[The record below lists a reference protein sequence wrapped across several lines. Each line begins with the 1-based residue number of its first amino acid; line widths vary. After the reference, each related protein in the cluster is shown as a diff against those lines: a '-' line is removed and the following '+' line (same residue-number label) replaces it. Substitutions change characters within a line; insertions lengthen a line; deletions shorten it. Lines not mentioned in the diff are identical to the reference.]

1 MLDFLVPKKR
11 WPIALDIGTD
21 CVKMLQMQ
29 SVGCTMSVRASGHW
43 QLPASAPRSGDS
55 WRQLV
60 VHGVKEMLQKG
71 NFTGRRVISSL
82 SSSDLMI
89 KNVRLPI
96 MSPSEMDEAIRWE
109 AKERF
114 GRDFAPDQLHCIDAG
129 QIRQGAENCQEMI
142 LLAAPAEVIDSHVAM
157 LLEMG
162 LTPEYLDPEPQA
174 MFRPFERRLRRRAD
188 ENEITVVVDLGH
200 SSTKVIVGRGRGLIL
215 IKKIDIGGKDLAEA
229 VARQLNLT
237 VEEAAELRLQIIG
250 EHANVDRGNSD
261 GESQPGDP
269 NSMSWTIVDAV
280 RGKVEEL
287 GREVALCLRYCSVTF
302 RGLRPKR
309 VMMTGGQA
317 YDPAVMK
324 LLGEQL
330 NIECQIAQPLRG
342 IDTSVAD
349 LGGDRRG
356 MLAEWNLCAGL
367 SFRSAQYERTARK
380 INNEQDRLSA

>member
-11 WPIALDIGTD
+11 WPVALDIGTD
-21 CVKMLQMQ
+21 CIKMLQLQ
-29 SVGCTMSVRASGHW
+29 SVGGTMSVRASGQW

-60 VHGVKEMLQKG
+60 VRAVKEMLQKG
-71 NFTGRRVISSL
+71 NFSGRRVISSL
-82 SSSDLMI
+82 SSSDLLI
-89 KNVRLPI
+89 KNVRLPL
-96 MSPSEMDEAIRWE
+96 MSPSELEEAVRWE

-129 QIRQGAENCQEMI
+129 QIRQGADNCQEII
-142 LLAAPAEVIDSHVAM
+142 LLAAPGEVVDSHVAM
-157 LLEMG
+157 LAEMG
-162 LTPEYLDPEPQA
+162 LVPEHLDPEPQA

-188 ENEITVVVDLGH
+188 ENEITVVVDLGY
-200 SSTKVIVGRGRGLIL
+200 SSTKVIIGRGRGLIL

-229 VARQLNLT
+229 VARQLNLPI
-237 VEEAAELRLQIIG
+237 EEAAELRRQIID
-250 EHANVDRGNSD
+250 EHAGAEGSSD
-261 GESQPGDP
+261 GESAPGDP
-269 NSMSWTIVDAV
+269 NSTSWTIVDAV

-309 VMMTGGQA
+309 VMLTGGQA

-342 IDTSVAD
+342 IDTSAAD

-367 SFRSAQYERTARK
+367 AFRSAQYERTARK
-380 INNEQDRLSA
+380 INHERDRLSA

>member
-21 CVKMLQMQ
+21 CIKMLQIQ
-29 SVGCTMSVRASGHW
+29 SVGGTMSVRASGHW

-60 VHGVKEMLQKG
+60 VRAVREMLQKG
-71 NFTGRRVISSL
+71 NFSGRRVISSL
-82 SSSDLMI
+82 SSGDLLI
-89 KNVRLPI
+89 KNVRLPL
-96 MSPSEMDEAIRWE
+96 MSPSELDEAVRWE

-129 QIRQGAENCQEMI
+129 QIRQGADNCQEMI
-142 LLAAPAEVIDSHVAM
+142 LLAAPSELIESHVAM
-157 LLEMG
+157 LMGMG
-162 LTPEYLDPEPQA
+162 LSPEHLDPEPQA

-188 ENEITVVVDLGH
+188 ENEITVVVDLGY
-200 SSTKVIVGRGRGLIL
+200 SSTKVIIGRGRGLIL

-229 VARQLNLT
+229 VARQLNLP
-237 VEEAAELRLQIIG
+237 VEEAAELRLQIISD
-250 EHANVDRGNSD
+250 HAGAERGLD
-261 GESQPGDP
+261 GESAPADP
-269 NSMSWTIVDAV
+269 NSTSWTIVDAV

-309 VMMTGGQA
+309 VMLTGGQA

-342 IDTSVAD
+342 IDTSSAD

-367 SFRSAQYERTARK
+367 AFRSAQYERTARK

>member
-21 CVKMLQMQ
+21 CIKMLQLQ
-29 SVGCTMSVRASGHW
+29 SVGTTMSVRASGHW
-43 QLPASAPRSGDS
+43 QLPASAPRSGDA

-60 VHGVKEMLQKG
+60 VRGVKEMLQKG

-82 SSSDLMI
+82 SSGDLMI

-96 MSPSEMDEAIRWE
+96 MSPAEMDEAIRWE

-129 QIRQGAENCQEMI
+129 QIRQGSENCQEMI
-142 LLAAPAEVIDSHVAM
+142 LLAAPSEVIDSHVAM

-162 LTPEYLDPEPQA
+162 LSPEHLDPEPQA

-188 ENEITVVVDLGH
+188 ENEITVVVDLGY

-229 VARQLNLT
+229 VARQLNLP

-250 EHANVDRGNSD
+250 ECASADNGAD
-261 GESQPGDP
+261 GESQGGDP

-342 IDTSVAD
+342 IDTSAAD
-349 LGGDRRG
+349 FGGDRRG

-367 SFRSAQYERTARK
+367 AFRSAQYERTARK
-380 INNEQDRLSA
+380 INNERDRLSA

>member
-1 MLDFLVPKKR
+1 MLDFLAPKRR

-21 CVKMLQMQ
+21 RIKMLQMQ
-29 SVGCTMSVRASGHW
+29 SAGRTMSVRASGHW
-43 QLPASAPRSGDS
+43 QLPVSAPRSGDS

-60 VHGVKEMLQKG
+60 VRAVKEMLQKG
-71 NFTGRRVISSL
+71 NFSGRRVISSL
-82 SSSDLMI
+82 SSSDLLI

-96 MSPSEMDEAIRWE
+96 MSPSEMAEAVRWE

-129 QIRQGAENCQEMI
+129 QIRQGAENCQEVI
-142 LLAAPAEVIDSHVAM
+142 LLAATAEVIDSHIAM
-157 LLEMG
+157 LTEMG
-162 LTPEYLDPEPQA
+162 LSPEHLDPEPQA

-200 SSTKVIVGRGRGLIL
+200 SSTKVVVGRGRGLIL

-229 VARQLNLT
+229 VARQLNLP
-237 VEEAAELRLQIIG
+237 VEEAVELRRQIIG
-250 EHANVDRGNSD
+250 DHAGADKGAD
-261 GESQPGDP
+261 GESAPGDA
-269 NSMSWTIVDAV
+269 NSMSWTLIDAV

-309 VMMTGGQA
+309 VLMTGGQA

-342 IDTSVAD
+342 IDTSAAD

-356 MLAEWNLCAGL
+356 MLSEWNLCAGL
-367 SFRSAQYERTARK
+367 AFRSAQYERTARK
-380 INNEQDRLSA
+380 INHEQDRLSA